1 MIEIRAGFN
10 MQIPNV
16 KWDDVGGL
24 DDVKAEILDTIQLPL
39 QHPELLAAGLRRSGK
54 FFIDWSFTITEWH
67 NRNSCSSRI
76 YKCCNV
82 VFTVSYQMCTR
93 DNIR

>member
-1 MIEIRAGFN
+1 

-54 FFIDWSFTITEWH
+54 CQSIG
-67 NRNSCSSRI
+67 
-76 YKCCNV
+76 
-82 VFTVSYQMCTR
+82 VSP
-93 DNIR
+93 